1 MAMGRLR
8 ATAYIANINEA
19 SVGVAPAGSI
29 DFGLTSAAIENPPA
43 TKTLIAVTSAAIRL
57 GADGEESG
65 VIAKVSVAIGI
76 TPLDVIGGPERIIVY
91 YYSVR
96 CHFFV
101 LRQPSGGLIC
111 V

>member
-1 MAMGRLR
+1 
-8 ATAYIANINEA
+8 
-19 SVGVAPAGSI
+19 
-29 DFGLTSAAIENPPA
+29 
-43 TKTLIAVTSAAIRL
+43 L

-76 TPLDVIGGPERIIVY
+76 TPLDVIGGPEIIIVY

-101 LRQPSGGLIC
+101 LRRNLPEA
-111 V
+111 